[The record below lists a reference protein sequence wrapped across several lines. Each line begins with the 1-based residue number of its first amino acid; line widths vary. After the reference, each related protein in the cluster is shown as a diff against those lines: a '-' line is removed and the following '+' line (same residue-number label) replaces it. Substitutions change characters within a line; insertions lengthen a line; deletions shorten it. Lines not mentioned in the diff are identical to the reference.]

1 MMRSTFEAGLGRGGN
16 PITELKGSVAAEDH
30 KFSKASRSER
40 KMGCVNS
47 ADEQHEG
54 AVEVG
59 DMIDQIVSS
68 NQGENVEFVSYY
80 IS

>member
-1 MMRSTFEAGLGRGGN
+1 
-16 PITELKGSVAAEDH
+16 
-30 KFSKASRSER
+30 
-40 KMGCVNS
+40 MGCVNS